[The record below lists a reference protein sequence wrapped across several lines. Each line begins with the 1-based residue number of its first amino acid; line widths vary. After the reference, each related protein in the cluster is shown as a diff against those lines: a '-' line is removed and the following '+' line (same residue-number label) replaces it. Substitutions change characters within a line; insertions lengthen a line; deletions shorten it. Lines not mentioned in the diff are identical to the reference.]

1 MVIEQLQY
9 PFAQRHVPEEEQ
21 NNLIDS
27 AKLRRLFPN
36 CFVAA
41 DQNHIEMAVSKLFC
55 YSRQEA
61 YQNYSSEN

>member
-27 AKLRRLFPN
+27 AELRRLFPN

-41 DQNHIEMAVSKLFC
+41 VKNHIEMAVSKLFC